1 MISTI
6 LLVFAFVLF
15 VLAGVGY
22 PRESPPKYNLIGMG
36 LALFVASIL
45 FGKLNLPNLP

>member
-15 VLAGVGY
+15 CLAAYGVTTKYSLIAAGLAFWVLSVLLAGIHH
-22 PRESPPKYNLIGMG
+22 LQ
-36 LALFVASIL
+36 
-45 FGKLNLPNLP
+45 